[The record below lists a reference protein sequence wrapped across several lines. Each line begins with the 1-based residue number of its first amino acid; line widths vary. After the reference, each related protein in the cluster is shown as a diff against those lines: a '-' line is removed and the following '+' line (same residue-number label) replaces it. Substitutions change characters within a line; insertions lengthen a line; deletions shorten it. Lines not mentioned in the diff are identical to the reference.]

1 MAPQSPLP
9 SHCERCFD
17 KLVVIAVNYCCQPIK
32 RRELKVETGIWKIS
46 VETEK
51 QRKASSQESS
61 QQTGG
66 GENVISNHTAH
77 FEECSGHSDVLLAQ
91 NVLKEDQRK
100 NTIKHPVLGAL
111 SPK

>member
-1 MAPQSPLP
+1 M
-9 SHCERCFD
+9 
-17 KLVVIAVNYCCQPIK
+17 
-32 RRELKVETGIWKIS
+32 
-46 VETEK
+46 ETEK

-66 GENVISNHTAH
+66 GENVLSNHTAH

-100 NTIKHPVLGAL
+100 NKANPRNPGSKAL
-111 SPK
+111 LLHIP